1 MSVAACP
8 SLIDLADDRSHLSAR
23 QIWGMVGISLALH
36 LVLALLAATIRFQP
50 AVVRPAATYQVSLV
64 TLPTP
69 PMPTESAQPAPP
81 RPAPAP
87 AKPIE
92 SPKPKATPVKPA
104 PVKAVPVPQP
114 SKPSVIVAPRPA
126 PAPVTPAKRPVLN
139 IHDAMK
145 GVELPPNAPAL
156 GDLAP
161 APRAAAKP
169 VQDLRTMLNALN
181 VPETASVS
189 TPPQAE
195 PVRENPAK
203 PVLDPDLLRQ
213 LETLQQPI
221 PAAAAKAPVVAS
233 KVAPARQVR
242 PVLTQDGGPGSDHY
256 LGRVQ
261 REISGKWV
269 PVKIESSGTAMQVT
283 LRFRLS
289 RDGKVTG
296 LAVEE
301 SSGNGYYD
309 DSAKRAV
316 LSSSLPPFPHEMPAQ
331 YLDVHFSFTVGEQAG

>member
-1 MSVAACP
+1 
-8 SLIDLADDRSHLSAR
+8 
-23 QIWGMVGISLALH
+23 
-36 LVLALLAATIRFQP
+36 
-50 AVVRPAATYQVSLV
+50 
-64 TLPTP
+64 
-69 PMPTESAQPAPP
+69 MP
-81 RPAPAP
+81 
-87 AKPIE
+87 
-92 SPKPKATPVKPA
+92 
-104 PVKAVPVPQP
+104 
-114 SKPSVIVAPRPA
+114 KPSVTVAPRPA
-126 PAPVTPAKRPVLN
+126 PAPVTAKRPALN
-139 IHDAMK
+139 IHDALK

-169 VQDLRTMLNALN
+169 AQDLRTMLNALN
-181 VPETASVS
+181 VPEAASVPAPS
-189 TPPQAE
+189 QAE
-195 PVRENPAK
+195 PIRESPAK

-213 LETLQQPI
+213 LETLQQPV

-233 KVAPARQVR
+233 KVAPARTVR

-256 LGRVQ
+256 LSRVQ
-261 REISGKWV
+261 REISGKWA
-269 PVKIESSGTAMQVT
+269 PVKIEASDTLMQVT

-316 LSSSLPPFPHEMPAQ
+316 LSSSLPPFPHEMPVQ